1 MPAVLCRALSASRRI
16 FRTDMLERSADG
28 VLIMSS
34 NSLSRS
40 ETSMNLLSAIS
51 EAITAIFVF
60 AHVLHFR
67 GDEDLLLILGVG
79 GSTKMPGITAGG
91 TDNLLLSLPR
101 TASNGG
107 TRYQHK

>member
-1 MPAVLCRALSASRRI
+1 
-16 FRTDMLERSADG
+16 MLERSADG